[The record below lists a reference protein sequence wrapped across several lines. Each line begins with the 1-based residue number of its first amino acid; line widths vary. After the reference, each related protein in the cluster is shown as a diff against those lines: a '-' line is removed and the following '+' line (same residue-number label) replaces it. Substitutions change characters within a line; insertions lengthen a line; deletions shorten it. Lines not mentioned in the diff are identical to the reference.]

1 MHLLSFSKKSF
12 FDAVLVVAWFLSA
25 AAVMLRV
32 YDLRFAPS
40 SNQLVFWLPY
50 TVMIAITAYMVL
62 AKKGYLPLIFI
73 IGMSLV
79 IHSFD
84 ALRQPGSINWG
95 VDSNHDLQI
104 AKVGISSGHF
114 VFGNSNL
121 HSHSFDQSFY
131 PGLEFLTSTLNLIA
145 TVPLSTLYNYT
156 FIPLSMLTL
165 IFFFFFMHTIAKNK
179 VTANIAVLLYA
190 LCPLF
195 GSFNSATLHE
205 SLSII
210 FFPIVIGFVLTD
222 ITDGY
227 MSRDRKSW
235 FIIAAIS
242 IILISI
248 TNEFSSYVLTF
259 QIVTIVGTYFL
270 IGIIKKAKLT
280 RDNLYKLL
288 LTAITLVA
296 LFSWLF
302 FVASFYLKNHGNLI
316 GQVFL
321 ALVTKF
327 SPAEVVSPLSTMPVA
342 ISVLSYLGIGLL
354 FLFSMFGA
362 FLVLIRKMNPFIKNI
377 NAYALL
383 VWWFISIGMMVLFI
397 LIPWSQIDA
406 GDIRFRGMEYA
417 YFGIVPMAAIGIQKL
432 IPVLQ
437 ARLRNLS
444 LKTMTKYASIIVII
458 LIAVPTI
465 SIGWPRFYY
474 DNPPPADMNNL
485 NTVEAYYCSN
495 WLSTYSQAQWIA
507 GTQDGQ
513 TWVSG
518 NAAKLFYYAAFN
530 DTLCTH
536 RINSALYYINLA
548 NVEIPDQNQLSIGQE
563 NMTWLNSKLS
573 QVYDNGKVVV
583 LSSSDNV
590 ENN

>member
-1 MHLLSFSKKSF
+1 MRLLSKKSF
-12 FDAVLVVAWFLSA
+12 FDYILVVAWFLSA

-32 YDLRFAPS
+32 YDLRFAPAP
-40 SNQLVFWLPY
+40 NEFIFWLPY
-50 TVMIAITAYMVL
+50 AVMIAITAYMVFS
-62 AKKGYLPLIFI
+62 KKGYLPLIFI

-104 AKVGISSGHF
+104 AKTGLSSGHF
-114 VFGNSNL
+114 IFGDTNL

-131 PGLEFLTSTLNLIA
+131 PGLEFLTSTLNLI
-145 TVPLSTLYNYT
+145 TTFSLSTLYNYT
-156 FIPLSMLTL
+156 FIPISLLTL
-165 IFFFFFMHTIAKNK
+165 VLFFFLMRTIAKND
-179 VTANIAVLLYA
+179 VTVNIAVLLYA

-195 GSFNSATLHE
+195 GSFDSATLHE

-210 FFPIVIGFVLTD
+210 FFPIVIGFV
-222 ITDGY
+222 ITEIADA
-227 MSRDRKSW
+227 SRSIHRKNW
-235 FIIAAIS
+235 FLIAAVS

-259 QIVTIVGTYFL
+259 QIVVIVATYFL
-270 IGIIKKAKLT
+270 IGIIKKAKFT
-280 RDNLYKLL
+280 RDLLYKLV
-288 LTAITLVA
+288 LTAITITA
-296 LFSWLF
+296 LFSWLI

-327 SPAEVVSPLSTMPVA
+327 SPAEVVSPLSTMPLA
-342 ISVLSYLGIGLL
+342 ISILSYTGVGLL
-354 FLFSMFGA
+354 FLLSMFGA
-362 FLVLIRKMNPFIKNI
+362 FLVIVRKANLFIKNV
-377 NAYALL
+377 NSYALL

-397 LIPWSQIDA
+397 LIPWSQIDS

-417 YFGIVPMAAIGIQKL
+417 YFGIVPMAAIAIQKI
-432 IPVLQ
+432 IPFLQ
-437 ARLRNLS
+437 ARIGNLR
-444 LKTMTKYASIIVII
+444 LKTLTKYASVIVII

-465 SIGWPRFYY
+465 SIGWPRYYY
-474 DNPPPADMNNL
+474 DNPPAVDMNHL
-485 NTVEAYYCSN
+485 NSVEAYYCSN
-495 WLSTYSQAQWIA
+495 WLSTYSHAQWIA

-518 NAAKLFYYAAFN
+518 NAAILFYYSAFN
-530 DTLCTH
+530 ETLQTH
-536 RINSALYYINLA
+536 IINSELYYINLA
-548 NVEIPDQNQLSIGQE
+548 NVEIPDQSNLIIGQE
-563 NMTWLNSKLS
+563 NMTWLNSQLS

-583 LSSSDNV
+583 LAASANEV
-590 ENN
+590 EN